1 MSGYGHYINF
11 DDGED
16 PATYQILAEAMT
28 AVTYEVWKARHGFHN
43 FDSARGLDEVY
54 FEDPSGTHHQATL
67 VARVTTPQRAPLWT
81 PVPSNGNPNPE
92 RQKSSSP
99 QRPSRSALAAW
110 HLETRLA

>member
-16 PATYQILAEAMT
+16 PAMYQIPAEAMT
-28 AVTYEVWKARHGFHN
+28 AVKYEVWKARHGFHN

-67 VARVTTPQRAPLWT
+67 VARVTTPPTRALADPGAVQWE
-81 PVPSNGNPNPE
+81 PQPE
-92 RQKSSSP
+92 RQL
-99 QRPSRSALAAW
+99 RL
-110 HLETRLA
+110 HLIAHLGQP